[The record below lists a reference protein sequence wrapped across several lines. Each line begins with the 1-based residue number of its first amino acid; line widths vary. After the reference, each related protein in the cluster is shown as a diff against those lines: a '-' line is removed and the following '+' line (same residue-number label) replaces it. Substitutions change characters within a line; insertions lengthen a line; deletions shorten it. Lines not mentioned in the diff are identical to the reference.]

1 MASVAQIKVPES
13 ALDQSLGNALRTAN
27 GLLCTDALAL
37 YLSESDTPDAWLGAA
52 PEHFS
57 NASRA
62 DHPEFHTRVVMPL
75 SDGRARVLLLWRAP
89 NAAGPDQAVLRVAVA
104 AMLSAAIEN
113 SRLRLDNVAR
123 GDAIDRQNRLS

>member
-1 MASVAQIKVPES
+1 MASVAQIKVPDS
-13 ALDQSLGNALRTAN
+13 ALDQALGNALRTAN

-57 NASRA
+57 NAA
-62 DHPEFHTRVVMPL
+62 DADRSEFRTQVVMPL

-89 NAAGPDQAVLRVAVA
+89 GASGPEQAVLRAAVA
-104 AMLSAAIEN
+104 AM
-113 SRLRLDNVAR
+113 
-123 GDAIDRQNRLS
+123 